1 MSAALLAEVERLRAE
16 IVALRRDRGLQQARR
31 KFNRARAET
40 AEAALLAKSAAY
52 EALVARIEESPQGV
66 VVGVN
71 FEQWDRPA
79 WSVMDDRDEVPLTLG
94 GQRVRLL
101 VSDDRPSHT
110 AGEK

>member
-40 AEAALLAKSAAY
+40 AEAALLAKSAEY
-52 EALVARIEESPQGV
+52 DALVARVVAAEVGCFRWVTCTADDGV
-66 VVGVN
+66 TGIRVAACYASAELVGK
-71 FEQWDRPA
+71 
-79 WSVMDDRDEVPLTLG
+79 T
-94 GQRVRLL
+94 VRLL